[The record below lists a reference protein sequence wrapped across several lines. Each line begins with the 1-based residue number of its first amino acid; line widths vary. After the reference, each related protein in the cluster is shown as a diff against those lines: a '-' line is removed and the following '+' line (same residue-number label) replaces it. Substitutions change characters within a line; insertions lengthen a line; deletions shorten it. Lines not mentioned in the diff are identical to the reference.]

1 MAIGVRIISDDLSGQ
16 TANVTYLPDT
26 GGTIDLGSQ
35 VFPFNYISNYY
46 YGTYNC
52 YVPLYGYTY
61 SLNVPGPTP
70 SPTPTLTQTPTNTP
84 GLSPSP
90 TNTETATPTTTATPT
105 VTPTNTSTPTPS
117 VTIGLT
123 PTATAS
129 NTPTPSITPSITPT
143 NTETPTNTP
152 TNTETP
158 TVTPSVTATPSV
170 TPSVTTTS
178 TTTPTVTPTQTI
190 TPSNS
195 LCKTYLLFGGTI
207 NQTSFVG
214 TDCDG
219 FPIDLFLDVLE
230 TLIVCGRNIVVAD
243 GDGSVTYL
251 GGCPL
256 PTPTATPTNTT
267 TPTNT
272 PSNTASNT
280 PTPSVTSTVTPTV
293 TNTPTNTASNT
304 PTPSVTETTTP
315 TTTNTPSVSPTQTQ
329 TPTVTPT
336 VTVGLTPTPTPTH
349 ARIAFT
355 SYSGL
360 TQLDA
365 CNQVNSPI
373 TIYGNNPQF
382 DLNGEFWNTPVGNS
396 TIDLA
401 GYYQT
406 GNYVVQL
413 DAFGFTVG
421 FGELCPSPTPTTTN
435 TQTPT
440 PSLTPTNTATQTS
453 TPTNTPTVTPTS
465 TISNVILYVGNND
478 SSNGSQ
484 ISGITI
490 NSVLV
495 TNVSPP
501 DFPVPYIPVGNS
513 IFSTTQ
519 FGGTYT
525 VEVGVTTTNVAFNNV
540 RVQDSNLNQTVYGI
554 SALTATYTFT
564 NVFINATTPIVVAID

>member
-90 TNTETATPTTTATPT
+90 TSTETPTPTTTETPT

-129 NTPTPSITPSITPT
+129 NTPTPSVTPSITPT
-143 NTETPTNTP
+143 NT
-152 TNTETP
+152 
-158 TVTPSVTATPSV
+158 VTPSISPSQTATPTV

-207 NQTSFVG
+207 NQTTFVG
-214 TDCDG
+214 LDCDG
-219 FPIDLFLDVLE
+219 FPFDFFLEVYD
-230 TLIVCGRNIVVAD
+230 TQIFCAQSIAIAF
-243 GDGSVTYL
+243 GDGSFQYL
-251 GGCPL
+251 GGCPI
-256 PTPTATPTNTT
+256 PTPTATPANTT

-272 PSNTASNT
+272 PSI
-280 PTPSVTSTVTPTV
+280 
-293 TNTPTNTASNT
+293 TPTNTETPTTTPSNT
-304 PTPSVTETTTP
+304 PSNTATQTPTETPTTTPTNTETTTP
-315 TTTNTPSVSPTQTQ
+315 TTTQTPSVSPTQTQ

-336 VTVGLTPTPTPTH
+336 VTVGLTPTPTPTYS
-349 ARIAFT
+349 RIAFT
-355 SYSGL
+355 VYSAT

-365 CNQVNSPI
+365 CNEVNPSI
-373 TIYGNNPQF
+373 TIYGNNPNF
-382 DLNGEFWNTPVGNS
+382 DLCTTFWNTVIGNS
-396 TIDLA
+396 TVDMT
-401 GYYQT
+401 GYYQNNT
-406 GNYVVQL
+406 YVVRL
-413 DAFGFTVG
+413 DDFGYPIG
-421 FGELCPSPTPTTTN
+421 FGTLCPTNTPTPTN
-435 TQTPT
+435 
-440 PSLTPTNTATQTS
+440 TS
-453 TPTNTPTVTPTS
+453 TPTNTPTITQTNTQTQTNTPSVTS
-465 TISNVILYVGNND
+465 TISNVILYLGNIDTQDN
-478 SSNGSQ
+478 SEL
-484 ISGITI
+484 SGVTI
-490 NSVLV
+490 NSVPV
-495 TNVSPP
+495 VFVSGTN
-501 DFPVPYIPVGNS
+501 FPISYQLSNS
-513 IFSTTQ
+513 VFTTTQ
-519 FGGTYT
+519 FSGNYT
-525 VEVGVTTTNVAFNNV
+525 IEVGATCPLPPNYVDLRIF
-540 RVQDSNLNQTVYGI
+540 DSNSVQHLQPITGTTGV
-554 SALTATYTFT
+554 YTFT
-564 NVFINATTPIVVAID
+564 NVAINATTPITIRLE